1 MQITLEALGES
12 CVLSQTTPSSSV
24 VFKIPTTKENL
35 LAAIV
40 EIMSDPEM
48 KEYNTDEIMLVK
60 NQTEVK
66 IHAGVGHF
74 NIPHTHIFSLMVKS

>member
-1 MQITLEALGES
+1 MQITLEARGDS

-24 VFKIPTTKENL
+24 VFEVPATKKDL

-40 EIMSDPEM
+40 AIMSDPEM
-48 KEYNTDEIMLVK
+48 KEHNIDGIMLVK

-66 IHAGVGHF
+66 IHAGVGSF
-74 NIPHTHIFSLMVKS
+74 NIPHTHVFSLMV